1 MTDIEY
7 LKKLYSFF
15 LTSLYHM
22 TKDDVDKVE
31 EQLSSL
37 NREMAAAMSLDELDA
52 VMEQGF
58 EQCGIHGVGNE
69 AYSAPIRNAVRY
81 MEEQFA
87 GSLALPDVAA
97 HVGLSPE
104 YLSRLF
110 KEETG
115 VKFVVYLNNLKL
127 KHALHLLETTN
138 LKVYEVAEQVGYSNL
153 SYFSTVFKKN
163 FGQNPFDYKNNCKN
177 SVG

>member
-1 MTDIEY
+1 MMAEARTEEVTDIEY

-31 EQLSSL
+31 EQLLSL

-69 AYSAPIRNAVRY
+69 AYSAPIRNADSWVS
-81 MEEQFA
+81 
-87 GSLALPDVAA
+87 GSWMLQR
-97 HVGLSPE
+97 
-104 YLSRLF
+104 SR
-110 KEETG
+110 TG
-115 VKFVVYLNNLKL
+115 SICNRLIL
-127 KHALHLLETTN
+127 
-138 LKVYEVAEQVGYSNL
+138 
-153 SYFSTVFKKN
+153 
-163 FGQNPFDYKNNCKN
+163 
-177 SVG
+177 